1 MIGGFKINKYYNCG
15 STLVKSG
22 IGPND
27 GKCIQE
33 NQLIEFNIESK
44 ENKLKQLSYLSSN
57 KDNIIRVIEGP
68 QINFFS
74 KETIN
79 NFFNKTF
86 KISKSADR
94 MGIRLEGNKIV
105 SKNTSNIPSEGIIK
119 GSVQVPGDGNPI
131 VLMVD
136 HPTIGG
142 YPKIATVILNDIAKL
157 SNQSFGK
164 EVCFKKVSIE
174 MAEKLYNENT
184 RYLDKMFQSINLL

>member
-1 MIGGFKINKYYNCG
+1 M
-15 STLVKSG
+15 
-22 IGPND
+22 
-27 GKCIQE
+27 
-33 NQLIEFNIESK
+33 ESK
-44 ENKLKQLSYLSSN
+44 KNKLKQLSYLSNN
-57 KDNIIRVIEGP
+57 KDNIIRAIEGP

-94 MGIRLEGNKIV
+94 MGVRLEGNKIV

-119 GSVQVPGDGNPI
+119 GSVQIPGDGNPI

-157 SNQSFGK
+157 SHQSFGK
-164 EVCFKKVSIE
+164 EICFEKVSIE
-174 MAEKLYNENT
+174 TAENLYNANKK
-184 RYLDKMFQSINLL
+184 YLDKMFQSIKLL